1 MMKSERVNQKK
12 RTRRV
17 LLEAAA
23 RLIRSGAS
31 PSVSEAADA
40 AGVSRRTA
48 YRYFQST
55 QRLHADA
62 ALETLRPAMEMA
74 IESSP
79 ASISVGDVETRL
91 STWVDSMQR
100 LTLQNEQLLRTM
112 IHETVLTPGPGSGP
126 RRGTRRIDWIESA
139 IKPLRSQLDTASYKR
154 LVSALALCTGIESLL
169 VMRDICG
176 LSAKEATKVAQWMCQ
191 IIVRE
196 SVNENRAG
204 QRKRKRA

>member
-1 MMKSERVNQKK
+1 MKSERVNQKK
-12 RTRRV
+12 RTRQV

-62 ALETLRPAMEMA
+62 ALETLRPAMELA

-79 ASISVGDVETRL
+79 ASNSVADVETRL
-91 STWVDSMQR
+91 STLVDSMQR

-126 RRGTRRIDWIESA
+126 RRGGRRIDWIESA
-139 IKPLRSQLDTASYKR
+139 IKPLSSQLNTASYKR

-176 LSAKEATKVAQWMCQ
+176 LSAKESTKVAQWMCQ